1 MKKVRRPVDL
11 YRVKGH
17 PELFVSGETIM
28 AVLQYY
34 SPQLADERAYY
45 GALMGWSFFFD
56 TEERM
61 PVGLP
66 ADELLHR
73 NLYYL
78 YGIERREVRR
88 DNFADLWRAIEELI
102 AADRVLLAWVD
113 ARDVSDAAFQYNR
126 TSGASEAMLIYGYE
140 QATDMLTILV
150 NPQGFVG
157 QVPLSRL
164 PEMLPELVV
173 YDYAVPKGLD
183 PYPVKKME
191 QVLLEDVREMLVG
204 NKVGRVETGLPAAQ
218 RFVEE
223 MGRQIGRDKESM
235 RVWMREVFCQIALL
249 GPQRRRLDDNLRR
262 LAAATGLGALS
273 AAADTFGDIGRRW
286 EATRILFFKGAC
298 NDPAAMLKRIREYVQ
313 SLLSLEEAQAR
324 FLLQR
329 L

>member
-1 MKKVRRPVDL
+1 MKKVRRPVGL
-11 YRVKGH
+11 YRVEGH
-17 PELFVSGETIM
+17 PELFASGETIM

-34 SPQLADERAYY
+34 SPRLADERAYY

-56 TEERM
+56 AEERM
-61 PVGLP
+61 PIGLP

-88 DNFADLWRAIEELI
+88 DNFADLWQAIEELI

-126 TSGASEAMLIYGYE
+126 TPGASEAMLIYGYD
-140 QATDMLTILV
+140 QAADMLMILV

-173 YDYAVPKGLD
+173 YDYAVPEGLD
-183 PYPVKKME
+183 PYPVEKME
-191 QVLLEDVREMLVG
+191 QVLLEDVREMLAG

-223 MGRQIGRDKESM
+223 MERQVERDEESM
-235 RVWMREVFCQIALL
+235 RVWMREVVCQMALL
-249 GPQRRRLDDNLRR
+249 GPQRQRLDDNLRR

-273 AAADTFGDIGRRW
+273 AAADTFGDLGRRW
-286 EATRILFFKGAC
+286 EVTCDLFFKGAC
-298 NDPAAMLKRIREYVQ
+298 NDPAAMLERIREYVEG
-313 SLLSLEEAQAR
+313 LLSLEEAQAR
-324 FLLQR
+324 FLLQW

>member
-1 MKKVRRPVDL
+1 
-11 YRVKGH
+11 
-17 PELFVSGETIM
+17 M
-28 AVLQYY
+28 AALQYY

-45 GALMGWSFFFD
+45 GVSMGWSFFFD
-56 TEERM
+56 AEERM

-88 DNFADLWRAIEELI
+88 NKFADLWQAIEESI
-102 AADRVLLAWVD
+102 AAGRVLLAWVD
-113 ARDVSDAAFQYNR
+113 ARDVSDAAFRYNR
-126 TSGASEAMLIYGYE
+126 VPGASEAMLIYGYDRME
-140 QATDMLTILV
+140 DVLMILV

-164 PEMLPELVV
+164 PEMLSELVV
-173 YDYAVPKGLD
+173 YDYAVPEDLD

-191 QVLLEDVREMLVG
+191 QVLLGDVREMLVG

-223 MGRQIGRDKESM
+223 MERHTEQDEESL
-235 RVWMREVFCQIALL
+235 RVWMQEVFSQIALL
-249 GPQRRRLDDNLRR
+249 GPQRQRLDDNLRR

-273 AAADTFGDIGRRW
+273 AAADAFGDIGRRW
-286 EATRILFFKGAC
+286 EMTRDLFFKGAN
-298 NDPAAMLKRIREYVQ
+298 NDPAAMLKRIRECVEG
-313 SLLSLEEAQAR
+313 LLSLEEAQAR
-324 FLLQR
+324 FLLQW

>member
-1 MKKVRRPVDL
+1 M
-11 YRVKGH
+11 
-17 PELFVSGETIM
+17 LFVFGETIM
-28 AVLQYY
+28 AALQYY

-45 GALMGWSFFFD
+45 GASMGWSFFLD
-56 TEERM
+56 AEERM
-61 PVGLP
+61 PIGLP

-88 DNFADLWRAIEELI
+88 DNFADLRQAIEELI

-113 ARDVSDAAFQYNR
+113 ARDVSDAAFRYNR
-126 TSGASEAMLIYGYE
+126 VPGASEAMLIYGCN
-140 QATDMLTILV
+140 QATNMLTILV

-164 PEMLPELVV
+164 PGMLPELVV
-173 YDYAVPKGLD
+173 DDNAVPEGLD
-183 PYPVKKME
+183 PYPVEKME
-191 QVLLEDVREMLVG
+191 QVLLDDVREMLAG

-223 MGRQIGRDKESM
+223 IERQIERDEESM
-235 RVWMREVFCQIALL
+235 RVWMREVFCHISLL
-249 GPQRRRLDDNLRR
+249 GPQRQRLDDNLRR
-262 LAAATGLGALS
+262 LAAATGSGALL
-273 AAADTFGDIGRRW
+273 AAADTFGEIGRRW
-286 EATRILFFKGAC
+286 DTTRKLFFKGAC
-298 NDPAAMLKRIREYVQ
+298 NDPAFMLKRIREYVQ

-324 FLLQR
+324 FLLQW

>member
-1 MKKVRRPVDL
+1 
-11 YRVKGH
+11 
-17 PELFVSGETIM
+17 M
-28 AVLQYY
+28 AALQYY

-45 GALMGWSFFFD
+45 GALMSWSFFFD
-56 TEERM
+56 AEERM

-66 ADELLHR
+66 VNELLHR

-88 DNFADLWRAIEELI
+88 DNFADLWQAIEESI

-113 ARDVSDAAFQYNR
+113 AREVSDVAFRYNR
-126 TSGASEAMLIYGYE
+126 TPGASEAMLIYGYD
-140 QATDMLTILV
+140 QAADALMVLV

-157 QVPLSRL
+157 QVPLSGL

-173 YDYAVPKGLD
+173 YDYAVPEGLD
-183 PYPVKKME
+183 PYPVKKMG
-191 QVLLEDVREMLVG
+191 QVLLEDVREMLAG

-223 MGRQIGRDKESM
+223 MERQIERNEESLC
-235 RVWMREVFCQIALL
+235 VWMQEVFSQMALL

-273 AAADTFGDIGRRW
+273 AAADTFGDLGRHW
-286 EATRILFFKGAC
+286 ETTHDLFCKGAHS
-298 NDPAAMLKRIREYVQ
+298 DPAAMLKRSRECVQ
-313 SLLSLEEAQAR
+313 GLLSLEEAQAR
-324 FLLQR
+324 FLLQW

>member
-1 MKKVRRPVDL
+1 
-11 YRVKGH
+11 
-17 PELFVSGETIM
+17 M
-28 AVLQYY
+28 AALQYY

-56 TEERM
+56 AEERM

-88 DNFADLWRAIEELI
+88 DNFADLWQAIEESL

-113 ARDVSDAAFQYNR
+113 ARDVKDAAFRYNR
-126 TSGASEAMLIYGYE
+126 VPGASEAMLIYGYDRV
-140 QATDMLTILV
+140 ADVLMILV

-157 QVPLSRL
+157 QVPISRL
-164 PEMLPELVV
+164 PDMLPELLL
-173 YDYAVPKGLD
+173 YDYAVPEGLD
-183 PYPVKKME
+183 PYPVERME
-191 QVLLEDVREMLVG
+191 QVLLDDVREMLAG
-204 NKVGRVETGLPAAQ
+204 SKVGRVETGLPAAQ

-223 MGRQIGRDKESM
+223 LERQTERDAESM
-235 RVWMREVFCQIALL
+235 RAWMREVFSEMALL

-273 AAADTFGDIGRRW
+273 ASADAFGDIGQRW
-286 EATRILFFKGAC
+286 ETTSDLFCKGAY
-298 NDPAAMLKRIREYVQ
+298 NDPAAMLKRIRECVEG
-313 SLLSLEEAQAR
+313 LLSLEEAQAR
-324 FLLQR
+324 FLLQW

>member
-1 MKKVRRPVDL
+1 M
-11 YRVKGH
+11 
-17 PELFVSGETIM
+17 T
-28 AVLQYY
+28 ALQYY

-45 GALMGWSFFFD
+45 GALMSWSFFFEA
-56 TEERM
+56 EERM
-61 PVGLP
+61 PIGLP
-66 ADELLHR
+66 ADELFHR

-88 DNFADLWRAIEELI
+88 DNFADLWQAIEESI
-102 AADRVLLAWVD
+102 VVGRVLLAWVD
-113 ARDVSDAAFQYNR
+113 ARGVSDAAFHYNR
-126 TSGASEAMLIYGYE
+126 TPGASEAMLIYGYD
-140 QATDMLTILV
+140 QATDELMVLV

-173 YDYAVPKGLD
+173 YDYVVPEGLD
-183 PYPVKKME
+183 PYPVKKMG
-191 QVLLEDVREMLVG
+191 QVLLEDVREMLAG

-223 MGRQIGRDKESM
+223 MERQIEQDAESLCA
-235 RVWMREVFCQIALL
+235 WIQAVFSQMALL

-273 AAADTFGDIGRRW
+273 AAADTFGELGRRW
-286 EATRILFFKGAC
+286 EATCDLFCKGADD
-298 NDPAAMLKRIREYVQ
+298 DPAAMLKRSRECIQ
-313 SLLSLEEAQAR
+313 GLLSLEAEQAR
-324 FLLQR
+324 FLLQW

>member
-1 MKKVRRPVDL
+1 
-11 YRVKGH
+11 
-17 PELFVSGETIM
+17 M
-28 AVLQYY
+28 AALQYY

-56 TEERM
+56 AEERM

-66 ADELLHR
+66 ADELIHR

-88 DNFADLWRAIEELI
+88 DNFADLWQAIEELI

-113 ARDVSDAAFQYNR
+113 ARGVSDAAFQYNR
-126 TSGASEAMLIYGYE
+126 TPGASEAMLIYGYE
-140 QATDMLTILV
+140 QATDMLMVLV

-164 PEMLPELVV
+164 PEMLPEMMV

-183 PYPVKKME
+183 PYPVEKME
-191 QVLLEDVREMLVG
+191 QVLLGDVREMLVG

-223 MGRQIGRDKESM
+223 MGRQIEQDAESM
-235 RVWMREVFCQIALL
+235 SVWMREVFCQLALL
-249 GPQRRRLDDNLRR
+249 GPQRQRLDDNLRR

-273 AAADTFGDIGRRW
+273 AAADAFGDIGRRW
-286 EATRILFFKGAC
+286 EKTRDLFFKGAC
-298 NDPAAMLKRIREYVQ
+298 NDPAAMLRRIRKYVEG
-313 SLLSLEEAQAR
+313 LLSLEEAQAR
-324 FLLQR
+324 FLLQW

>member
-11 YRVKGH
+11 YRVEGH
-17 PELFVSGETIM
+17 PTLFASGETIM
-28 AVLQYY
+28 AALQYY

-56 TEERM
+56 AEERM

-66 ADELLHR
+66 ANELIHR

-78 YGIERREVRR
+78 YGIERREVRC
-88 DNFADLWRAIEELI
+88 DNFADLWQAIEELI

-113 ARDVSDAAFQYNR
+113 ARDVSDAAFRYNR
-126 TSGASEAMLIYGYE
+126 TPSASEAMLIYGYE

-157 QVPLSRL
+157 QVPLSCL
-164 PEMLPELVV
+164 PAILPELVV
-173 YDYAVPKGLD
+173 YDYAVPQGLD
-183 PYPVKKME
+183 PYPVEKME
-191 QVLLEDVREMLVG
+191 QVLLEDVREMLAG

-223 MGRQIGRDKESM
+223 MERQIEQDEESM
-235 RVWMREVFCQIALL
+235 SVWMQEVFSQIALL
-249 GPQRRRLDDNLRR
+249 GPQRQRLDDNLRR

-286 EATRILFFKGAC
+286 EATRVLFFKGAC
-298 NDPAAMLKRIREYVQ
+298 NDPAAMLKRIRECVQ
-313 SLLSLEEAQAR
+313 GLLSLEETQAR
-324 FLLQR
+324 FLLQW

>member
-1 MKKVRRPVDL
+1 M
-11 YRVKGH
+11 
-17 PELFVSGETIM
+17 LFAPGETIM
-28 AVLQYY
+28 AVLQYH

-45 GALMGWSFFFD
+45 GALMSWSFFFD
-56 TEERM
+56 AEERM

-66 ADELLHR
+66 ANELIHR

-78 YGIERREVRR
+78 HGIERREVRR
-88 DNFADLWRAIEELI
+88 DNFADLWQAIEESI

-113 ARDVSDAAFQYNR
+113 ARDVSDAAFRYNR
-126 TSGASEAMLIYGYE
+126 TTGASEAMLIYGYD
-140 QATDMLTILV
+140 QAADMLMVLV

-157 QVPLSRL
+157 RVPLSCL
-164 PEMLPELVV
+164 SEMLPELVV
-173 YDYAVPKGLD
+173 YDYAVPENLD
-183 PYPVKKME
+183 PYPVEKMG
-191 QVLLEDVREMLVG
+191 QVLLADVREMLAG

-223 MGRQIGRDKESM
+223 IERQTEQDEESL
-235 RVWMREVFCQIALL
+235 RVWMQKVFSQIVLL
-249 GPQRRRLDDNLRR
+249 GPQRRRMDDNLRR

-286 EATRILFFKGAC
+286 ETTCDLFFKGAF

-313 SLLSLEEAQAR
+313 GLLSLEEAQAR
-324 FLLQR
+324 FLLQW

>member
-1 MKKVRRPVDL
+1 M
-11 YRVKGH
+11 
-17 PELFVSGETIM
+17 LFASGETIM
-28 AVLQYY
+28 AALQYY

-56 TEERM
+56 AEERM

-78 YGIERREVRR
+78 YGIERREVRC
-88 DNFADLWRAIEELI
+88 DNFADLWQVIEESI

-113 ARDVSDAAFQYNR
+113 AREVSDAAFHYNR
-126 TSGASEAMLIYGYE
+126 TPGASEAMLIYGYD
-140 QATDMLTILV
+140 QAADTLTILV

-173 YDYAVPKGLD
+173 YDYAVPEGLD

-191 QVLLEDVREMLVG
+191 QVLLEDVREMLAG

-223 MGRQIGRDKESM
+223 MERQAERDAESL
-235 RVWMREVFCQIALL
+235 RAWMREVFCHIALL
-249 GPQRRRLDDNLRR
+249 GPQRQRLDDNLRR
-262 LAAATGLGALS
+262 LAAATGVGALS
-273 AAADTFGDIGRRW
+273 AAADTFGDLGRRW
-286 EATRILFFKGAC
+286 EATHDLFFKGAC
-298 NDPAAMLKRIREYVQ
+298 NDPAAMLKRIRECVEG
-313 SLLSLEEAQAR
+313 LLSLEEAQAR
-324 FLLQR
+324 FLLQW

>member
-1 MKKVRRPVDL
+1 M
-11 YRVKGH
+11 
-17 PELFVSGETIM
+17 LFASGETIM
-28 AVLQYY
+28 AALQYY

-45 GALMGWSFFFD
+45 GASMGWSFFFD
-56 TEERM
+56 AEERM

-88 DNFADLWRAIEELI
+88 DNFADLWQVIEESI

-113 ARDVSDAAFQYNR
+113 ARDVSDAAFRYNR
-126 TSGASEAMLIYGYE
+126 VPGASEAMLIYGYDD
-140 QATDMLTILV
+140 QVVDVLMILV

-164 PEMLPELVV
+164 PGMLPELVV
-173 YDYAVPKGLD
+173 YDYAVPEGID
-183 PYPVKKME
+183 PYPVEKME
-191 QVLLEDVREMLVG
+191 QVLLEDVREMLAG

-223 MGRQIGRDKESM
+223 IERQTERDEESM
-235 RVWMREVFCQIALL
+235 RVWMREVFCHISLL
-249 GPQRRRLDDNLRR
+249 GPQRQRLDDNLRR
-262 LAAATGLGALS
+262 LAAATGSGALS

-286 EATRILFFKGAC
+286 ETTRNLFFKGAC
-298 NDPAAMLKRIREYVQ
+298 NDPAAMLKRIREYVEG
-313 SLLSLEEAQAR
+313 LLSLEEAQAR
-324 FLLQR
+324 FLLQW

>member
-1 MKKVRRPVDL
+1 
-11 YRVKGH
+11 
-17 PELFVSGETIM
+17 M
-28 AVLQYY
+28 AALQYY

-56 TEERM
+56 AEERM

-78 YGIERREVRR
+78 YGIERREMRR
-88 DNFADLWRAIEELI
+88 NNFADLWQVIEESI

-126 TSGASEAMLIYGYE
+126 TPGASEAMLIYGYE
-140 QATDMLTILV
+140 QATDMLAILV
-150 NPQGFVG
+150 NPQGFAG

-173 YDYAVPKGLD
+173 YDYAVPEGLD
-183 PYPVKKME
+183 PYPVEKME
-191 QVLLEDVREMLVG
+191 QVLLEDVREMLAG

-223 MGRQIGRDKESM
+223 MERQIERDAESL
-235 RVWMREVFCQIALL
+235 RVWMREVFCQLALL
-249 GPQRRRLDDNLRR
+249 GPQRQRLDDNLRR

-273 AAADTFGDIGRRW
+273 AAADTFRGHRSALGEDARLVLQGSEQRPGGHAKAHPRVRAGPA
-286 EATRILFFKGAC
+286 EPRGGTGSVLVTVVVVGAV
-298 NDPAAMLKRIREYVQ
+298 REPP
-313 SLLSLEEAQAR
+313 LLRLE
-324 FLLQR
+324 L
-329 L
+329 

>member
-1 MKKVRRPVDL
+1 M
-11 YRVKGH
+11 
-17 PELFVSGETIM
+17 LFVFGETVM
-28 AVLQYY
+28 AALQYY

-45 GALMGWSFFFD
+45 GVSMSWSFFFD
-56 TEERM
+56 AEERM
-61 PVGLP
+61 PIGLP
-66 ADELLHR
+66 AHELLNR

-78 YGIERREVRR
+78 YGIECREVRC
-88 DNFADLWRAIEELI
+88 DSFADLWQTIEESI

-113 ARDVSDAAFQYNR
+113 ARGVSDAAFRYNR
-126 TSGASEAMLIYGYE
+126 VPGASESMLIYGYDE
-140 QATDMLTILV
+140 QMADVLAILV

-164 PEMLPELVV
+164 PEMLPEWVV
-173 YDYAVPKGLD
+173 YDYVVPEGLD

-191 QVLLEDVREMLVG
+191 QVLLGDVREMLVG

-223 MGRQIGRDKESM
+223 MERQTERDKESM
-235 RVWMREVFCQIALL
+235 CAWMREVFCHIALL
-249 GPQRRRLDDNLRR
+249 GPQRQRLDDNLRR
-262 LAAATGLGALS
+262 LAAATGSGALS

-286 EATRILFFKGAC
+286 ETTRKLLFKGAC
-298 NDPAAMLKRIREYVQ
+298 NDPAAMLKRSREYVQ

-324 FLLQR
+324 FLLQW

>member
-1 MKKVRRPVDL
+1 M
-11 YRVKGH
+11 
-17 PELFVSGETIM
+17 LFASGETIM
-28 AVLQYY
+28 AALQYY

-45 GALMGWSFFFD
+45 GALMSWSFFFD
-56 TEERM
+56 AEERM

-78 YGIERREVRR
+78 YGIERREVGC
-88 DNFADLWRAIEELI
+88 DNFADLWQAIEELI

-113 ARDVSDAAFQYNR
+113 ARNVKEAAFRYNR
-126 TSGASEAMLIYGYE
+126 VPGASEAMLIYGYDRV
-140 QATDMLTILV
+140 ADVLMVLV

-173 YDYAVPKGLD
+173 YDYAVPEGLD
-183 PYPVKKME
+183 PYPVEKME
-191 QVLLEDVREMLVG
+191 QVLLEDVREMLAG

-223 MGRQIGRDKESM
+223 MERQTEQDEESL
-235 RVWMREVFCQIALL
+235 RVWMQEVFSQIVLL

-262 LAAATGLGALS
+262 LAAATDLGALS
-273 AAADTFGDIGRRW
+273 AAADAFGDIGRRW
-286 EATRILFFKGAC
+286 ETTCDLFFKGAY

-313 SLLSLEEAQAR
+313 GLLSLEEAQAR
-324 FLLQR
+324 FLLQW

>member
-11 YRVKGH
+11 YRVEGD
-17 PELFVSGETIM
+17 PTLFASGETIM
-28 AVLQYY
+28 AALQYY

-56 TEERM
+56 AEERM

-66 ADELLHR
+66 ADELIHR

-78 YGIERREVRR
+78 YGIERREVRC
-88 DNFADLWRAIEELI
+88 DNFADLWQAIEESI
-102 AADRVLLAWVD
+102 AADRILLAWVD
-113 ARDVSDAAFQYNR
+113 ARDVSDAAFRYNR
-126 TSGASEAMLIYGYE
+126 VPGASEAMLIYGYD
-140 QATDMLTILV
+140 QAADTLTILV

-164 PEMLPELVV
+164 PEMLSEMMV
-173 YDYAVPKGLD
+173 YDYAVPEGLD
-183 PYPVKKME
+183 PYPVKKMG
-191 QVLLEDVREMLVG
+191 QVLLEDVREMLAG

-223 MGRQIGRDKESM
+223 MGRQIERDEESL

-262 LAAATGLGALS
+262 LAAATGLSALS
-273 AAADTFGDIGRRW
+273 AAADAFGDLGQRW
-286 EATRILFFKGAC
+286 EATRDLFFKGAC
-298 NDPAAMLKRIREYVQ
+298 NDPAAMLKRIRECVEG
-313 SLLSLEEAQAR
+313 LLSLEEAQAR
-324 FLLQR
+324 FLLR
-329 L
+329 WL

>member
-1 MKKVRRPVDL
+1 
-11 YRVKGH
+11 
-17 PELFVSGETIM
+17 M
-28 AVLQYY
+28 AALQYY

-56 TEERM
+56 AEERM

-78 YGIERREVRR
+78 YGIERREVCR
-88 DNFADLWRAIEELI
+88 DNFVDLWQVIEESI

-113 ARDVSDAAFQYNR
+113 ARDVSDAAFHCNR
-126 TSGASEAMLIYGYE
+126 TPGESEAMLIYGYD
-140 QATDMLTILV
+140 QAADALMVLV

-164 PEMLPELVV
+164 SEMLPELVV
-173 YDYAVPKGLD
+173 YDYAVPEGLD
-183 PYPVKKME
+183 PYPVEKME
-191 QVLLEDVREMLVG
+191 QVLLGDVREMLEG
-204 NKVGRVETGLPAAQ
+204 NRVGRIETGLPAAQ

-223 MGRQIGRDKESM
+223 MERQIERDEESM
-235 RVWMREVFCQIALL
+235 SVWMREVFCQLALL
-249 GPQRRRLDDNLRR
+249 GPQRQRLDDNLRR

-273 AAADTFGDIGRRW
+273 AAADAFGDLGRRW
-286 EATRILFFKGAC
+286 EVTCDLLFKGAC
-298 NDPAAMLKRIREYVQ
+298 NDPAAMLKRIRECVQ
-313 SLLSLEEAQAR
+313 GLLSLEEAQAR
-324 FLLQR
+324 FLLQW

>member
-1 MKKVRRPVDL
+1 M
-11 YRVKGH
+11 
-17 PELFVSGETIM
+17 LFACEETIM
-28 AVLQYY
+28 AALQYY

-56 TEERM
+56 AEEKM

-66 ADELLHR
+66 ADELIHR

-88 DNFADLWRAIEELI
+88 DNFADLWQAIEESI

-113 ARDVSDAAFQYNR
+113 ARDVSDAAFQYNH
-126 TSGASEAMLIYGYE
+126 TPGASEAMLIYGYD
-140 QATDMLTILV
+140 QAADMLMVLV

-157 QVPLSRL
+157 QVPLSFL
-164 PEMLPELVV
+164 SELLPELVV
-173 YDYAVPKGLD
+173 YDYAVPEGLD
-183 PYPVKKME
+183 PYPVEKME

-223 MGRQIGRDKESM
+223 MERQIERDEESQ
-235 RVWMREVFCQIALL
+235 RVWMREVFCQLALL
-249 GPQRRRLDDNLRR
+249 GPQRQRLDDNLRR

-286 EATRILFFKGAC
+286 EKTRDLFFKGAC
-298 NDPAAMLKRIREYVQ
+298 NDPAAMLRRIRKYVEG
-313 SLLSLEEAQAR
+313 LLSLEEAQAR
-324 FLLQR
+324 FLLQW

>member
-1 MKKVRRPVDL
+1 M
-11 YRVKGH
+11 
-17 PELFVSGETIM
+17 FACGETIM
-28 AVLQYY
+28 ATLQYY

-56 TEERM
+56 AEERM

-66 ADELLHR
+66 ADELIHR

-88 DNFADLWRAIEELI
+88 DNFADLWQAIEELI

-126 TSGASEAMLIYGYE
+126 TPGASEAMLIYGYDR
-140 QATDMLTILV
+140 AADGLTILV

-157 QVPLSRL
+157 QVPLSCL
-164 PEMLPELVV
+164 PKMLPELVV
-173 YDYAVPKGLD
+173 YDYAVPAGLN
-183 PYPVKKME
+183 PYPVEKME
-191 QVLLEDVREMLVG
+191 QVLLEDVREMLAG
-204 NKVGRVETGLPAAQ
+204 NRVGRVETGLPAAQ

-223 MGRQIGRDKESM
+223 MERQIEQDEESL
-235 RVWMREVFCQIALL
+235 RAWMQAVFSELALL

-273 AAADTFGDIGRRW
+273 AAADAFGDIGRRW
-286 EATRILFFKGAC
+286 EVTCDLFFKGVR
-298 NDPAAMLKRIREYVQ
+298 NDPAAMLKRIRQRVQ
-313 SLLSLEEAQAR
+313 DLLGLEEAQAH
-324 FLLQR
+324 FLLQW

>member
-1 MKKVRRPVDL
+1 MKKVRRPVNL
-11 YRVKGH
+11 YRVEGH
-17 PELFVSGETIM
+17 PALFACGETIM
-28 AVLQYY
+28 AALQYH

-56 TEERM
+56 AEERM
-61 PVGLP
+61 PIGLP
-66 ADELLHR
+66 ADELIHR

-88 DNFADLWRAIEELI
+88 DNFADLWQVIEESI

-126 TSGASEAMLIYGYE
+126 IPGASEAMLIYGYD
-140 QATDMLTILV
+140 QAADALMALV
-150 NPQGFVG
+150 NPQGFMG
-157 QVPLSRL
+157 EVPLSRL
-164 PEMLPELVV
+164 FEMLPELVV
-173 YDYAVPKGLD
+173 YDYAVPEGLD
-183 PYPVKKME
+183 PYPVEKVG
-191 QVLLEDVREMLVG
+191 QVLLEDVREMLAG

-218 RFVEE
+218 HFVEE
-223 MGRQIGRDKESM
+223 MERQIERDPESM
-235 RVWMREVFCQIALL
+235 RAWMQEVFCQMALL

-286 EATRILFFKGAC
+286 ETTCDLFFKGAC
-298 NDPAAMLKRIREYVQ
+298 NDPAAMLKRIRKCVQ
-313 SLLSLEEAQAR
+313 GLLSLEEAQAR
-324 FLLQR
+324 FLLQW

>member
-1 MKKVRRPVDL
+1 
-11 YRVKGH
+11 
-17 PELFVSGETIM
+17 M
-28 AVLQYY
+28 AALQYY

-45 GALMGWSFFFD
+45 GTLMGWSFFFD
-56 TEERM
+56 AEERM

-66 ADELLHR
+66 ADELIHR

-88 DNFADLWRAIEELI
+88 DNFADLWRAIEESI

-113 ARDVSDAAFQYNR
+113 ARDVSDVAFRYNR
-126 TSGASEAMLIYGYE
+126 VPGASEAMLIYGCD
-140 QATDMLTILV
+140 QAADMLTILV

-173 YDYAVPKGLD
+173 YDYAVPEGLD
-183 PYPVKKME
+183 PYPVEKME
-191 QVLLEDVREMLVG
+191 QVLLEDVREMLAG

-223 MGRQIGRDKESM
+223 MERQIERDEESM
-235 RVWMREVFCQIALL
+235 SVWMREVFCQLALL
-249 GPQRRRLDDNLRR
+249 GPQRQRLDDNLRR

-273 AAADTFGDIGRRW
+273 AAADTFGDLGRRW
-286 EATRILFFKGAC
+286 EVTRDLFFKGAC
-298 NDPAAMLKRIREYVQ
+298 DDPAAMLKRIREYVQ
-313 SLLSLEEAQAR
+313 GLLSLEEAQAR
-324 FLLQR
+324 FLLQC

>member
-1 MKKVRRPVDL
+1 
-11 YRVKGH
+11 
-17 PELFVSGETIM
+17 M
-28 AVLQYY
+28 AARQYY

-56 TEERM
+56 AEEKM

-88 DNFADLWRAIEELI
+88 DNFADLWQAIEESI

-113 ARDVSDAAFQYNR
+113 ACDVSDAAFRYDR
-126 TSGASEAMLIYGYE
+126 TPGASEAMLIYGYD
-140 QATDMLTILV
+140 QAADRLTILV

-157 QVPLSRL
+157 QVPLSHL

-183 PYPVKKME
+183 PYPVEKME
-191 QVLLEDVREMLVG
+191 QVLLDDVREMLAG
-204 NKVGRVETGLPAAQ
+204 NKVGRVEMGLPAAQ

-223 MGRQIGRDKESM
+223 MERHTEQDEESL
-235 RVWMREVFCQIALL
+235 RVWMQEVFSQIALL
-249 GPQRRRLDDNLRR
+249 GPQRQRLDDNLRR
-262 LAAATGLGALS
+262 LAAATGSGALS
-273 AAADTFGDIGRRW
+273 AAADAFGDIGRRW
-286 EATRILFFKGAC
+286 EVTRQLFFKGAC
-298 NDPAAMLKRIREYVQ
+298 NDPAIMLKRIREYVQ

-324 FLLQR
+324 FLLRR

>member
-1 MKKVRRPVDL
+1 
-11 YRVKGH
+11 
-17 PELFVSGETIM
+17 M
-28 AVLQYY
+28 AALQYY

-45 GALMGWSFFFD
+45 GSLMGWSFFFD
-56 TEERM
+56 AEERM
-61 PVGLP
+61 PIGLP

-78 YGIERREVRR
+78 YEIERREVRR
-88 DNFADLWRAIEELI
+88 DNFADLWQAIEESI

-113 ARDVSDAAFQYNR
+113 ARDVSDTAFQYNR
-126 TSGASEAMLIYGYE
+126 TPGASEAMLIYGYE

-157 QVPLSRL
+157 QVPLSCL
-164 PEMLPELVV
+164 PEMLPEMMV
-173 YDYAVPKGLD
+173 YDYAVPEGLD
-183 PYPVKKME
+183 PYPVEKME
-191 QVLLEDVREMLVG
+191 QVLLGDVREMLAG

-223 MGRQIGRDKESM
+223 MERQIERDKESM

-262 LAAATGLGALS
+262 LAAATDLGALS
-273 AAADTFGDIGRRW
+273 AAADAFGDIGRRW
-286 EATRILFFKGAC
+286 ETTRDLFFKGAC
-298 NDPAAMLKRIREYVQ
+298 SDPAATLRRIRKYVEG
-313 SLLSLEEAQAR
+313 LLSLEEAQAR
-324 FLLQR
+324 FLLQW